1 MIKLATTH
9 CPKCKVIEKKLFSKG
24 IPFETIDDM
33 NEITRLAESV
43 GLSTAPLLVLD
54 NDEVLDFVQANKYL
68 NSQGV

>member
-1 MIKLATTH
+1 MIKLVTTH
-9 CPKCKVIEKKLFSKG
+9 CPKCKVIEKKLFLKG

-33 NEITRLAESV
+33 NEITKF

-54 NDEVLDFVQANKYL
+54 NGEVLDFVQANKYL